1 MDLAVVA
8 KLKVQLDS
16 IIESFSSHD
25 GLRTNRVRDASLG
38 REIVQEL
45 YGFKDDVDRHKFRNP
60 IEGEAVSGGPGSLLH
75 YPDASFNFRDVLTCT
90 SQVDLG
96 STWH

>member
-1 MDLAVVA
+1 
-8 KLKVQLDS
+8 
-16 IIESFSSHD
+16 
-25 GLRTNRVRDASLG
+25 
-38 REIVQEL
+38 
-45 YGFKDDVDRHKFRNP
+45 
-60 IEGEAVSGGPGSLLH
+60 VSRRPGSLLH